1 MILYYNGEYVPD
13 KDLRISP
20 FDHGFLYGLGLF
32 ETFRVYNNHPFLLDD
47 HLNRLRRSLEEC
59 DIHWDMT
66 NYEVFDILQELL
78 TRNNL
83 QNAYIRLNVS
93 AGDGQIGLQTEPYIK
108 PNTIF
113 FIKDMPETTIDEKTG
128 VLLSTPRNTP
138 EGNVRLKSH
147 HYLNNVIGKRE
158 VGNSALKEGLFLTK
172 EGYLAEG
179 VVSNLFFLK
188 GDKLYTPSLKTG
200 VLNGVTRQ
208 FVLNWCTLNRIQC
221 EEGLYT
227 VDDLLS
233 SDEVFVTNS
242 IQEIVPINSVGNVH
256 FKGKS
261 GEFVESLQ
269 SAYKS
274 LTSKLFSI
282 DELK

>member
-1 MILYYNGEYVPD
+1 MENSE
-13 KDLRISP
+13 IS
-20 FDHGFLYGLGLF
+20 
-32 ETFRVYNNHPFLLDD
+32 N
-47 HLNRLRRSLEEC
+47 
-59 DIHWDMT
+59 
-66 NYEVFDILQELL
+66 ILQELL
-78 TRNNL
+78 TKNNL

-93 AGDGQIGLQTEPYIK
+93 AGDGQIGLQTGPYMN

-113 FIKDMPETTIDEKTG
+113 FIKEMPETTIEEKIG
-128 VLLSTPRNTP
+128 VLLSARRNTP

-158 VGNSALKEGLFLTK
+158 VGDSASKEGLFLTN
-172 EGYLAEG
+172 EGHLAEG

-188 GDKLYTPSLKTG
+188 EDTLYTPSLQTG
-200 VLNGVTRQ
+200 ILNGITRE
-208 FVLNWCTLNRIQC
+208 FVLNWCAISDIQC

-227 VDDLLS
+227 VEELLS

-242 IQEIVPINSVGNVH
+242 IQEIVPISLVGNVQ

-261 GEFVESLQ
+261 GEFVKKLQ

-274 LTSKLFSI
+274 FTSKLLSI
-282 DELK
+282 SELK